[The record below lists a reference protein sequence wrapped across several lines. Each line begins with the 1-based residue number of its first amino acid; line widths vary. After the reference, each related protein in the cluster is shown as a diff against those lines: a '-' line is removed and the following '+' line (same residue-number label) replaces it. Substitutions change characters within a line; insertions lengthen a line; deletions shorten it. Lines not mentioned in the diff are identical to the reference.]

1 MVENEDCMAKVS
13 GISHPRGCELEKL
26 DEIPVQ
32 GIQGIVRKGKKPLKR
47 P

>member
-13 GISHPRGCELEKL
+13 GISHPRGCELGKL

-32 GIQGIVRKGKKPLKR
+32 GIVGKGKKPLKR